1 MIRLMGAVLVAF
13 GAAWLGLTA
22 AAELGRKVRRL
33 EQLSIGLELLERE
46 LWERGSPLP
55 QVLEELSLRTGEPAS
70 TLFTQCAAV
79 CGRLDREPFPDGW
92 RRLVTKLEGLTP
104 EGRAA
109 LLPLGEVLGRY
120 EAQGQREAIAQARAA
135 LDRERERAEGE
146 KLRMGRVY
154 QALGLS
160 GGRVSGHF
168 APVREYNTVCGGK
181 PSRGGRHER
190 GMDTWR

>member
-1 MIRLMGAVLVAF
+1 MMRLMGAVLVAF

-70 TLFTQCAAV
+70 TLFTQCAAA

-92 RRLVTKLEGLTP
+92 RRLVTELEGLTP

-160 GGRVSGHF
+160 GGAFLVILLL
-168 APVREYNTVCGGK
+168 
-181 PSRGGRHER
+181 
-190 GMDTWR
+190 

>member
-1 MIRLMGAVLVAF
+1 MMRLMGAVLVAF

-46 LWERGSPLP
+46 LWERGSPLS

-70 TLFTQCAAV
+70 PLFAQCAAA
-79 CGRLDREPFPDGW
+79 CGRLDREPFPDAW
-92 RRLVTKLEGLTP
+92 RRLVTELEGLAP

-109 LLPLGEVLGRY
+109 LLPLGECWASGAP
-120 EAQGQREAIAQARAA
+120 EGQQAIAQARAA

-160 GGRVSGHF
+160 GGAFLVILLL
-168 APVREYNTVCGGK
+168 
-181 PSRGGRHER
+181 
-190 GMDTWR
+190 

>member
-1 MIRLMGAVLVAF
+1 MMRLMGAVLVAF

-70 TLFTQCAAV
+70 TLFAQCAAA
-79 CGRLDREPFPDGW
+79 CGRLDREPFPDAW
-92 RRLVTKLEGLTP
+92 RRLVTELEGLTP

-109 LLPLGEVLGRY
+109 LLPLGAVALAEGTNARIIDASTAHRTAPGWVYGFPELKK
-120 EAQGQREAIAQARAA
+120 GQREAIAQARSA
-135 LDRERERAEGE
+135 LERERERAEGE

-160 GGRVSGHF
+160 GGAFLVILLL
-168 APVREYNTVCGGK
+168 
-181 PSRGGRHER
+181 
-190 GMDTWR
+190 

>member
-1 MIRLMGAVLVAF
+1 MYKR
-13 GAAWLGLTA
+13 
-22 AAELGRKVRRL
+22 
-33 EQLSIGLELLERE
+33 Q
-46 LWERGSPLP
+46 
-55 QVLEELSLRTGEPAS
+55 LRTGEPAS
-70 TLFTQCAAV
+70 TLFAQCAAA
-79 CGRLDREPFPDGW
+79 CGRLDQEPFPDAW
-92 RRLVTKLEGLTP
+92 RRLVTELEGLTP

-160 GGRVSGHF
+160 GGAFLVILLL
-168 APVREYNTVCGGK
+168 
-181 PSRGGRHER
+181 
-190 GMDTWR
+190 

>member
-1 MIRLMGAVLVAF
+1 MMRLMGAVLVAF
-13 GAAWLGLTA
+13 GSACLGLGA
-22 AAELGRKVRRL
+22 AADLGRRVRRL
-33 EQLSIGLELLERE
+33 EAVSAGLELLERE

-55 QVLEELSLRTGEPAS
+55 ELLDQLAQRTSEPAC
-70 TLFTQCAAV
+70 TLFAQCAAA
-79 CGRLDREPFPDGW
+79 CGRLDREPFPDAW
-92 RRLVTKLEGLTP
+92 RRLVTELEGLTP

-135 LDRERERAEGE
+135 LERERERAEGE

-160 GGRVSGHF
+160 GGAFLVILLL
-168 APVREYNTVCGGK
+168 
-181 PSRGGRHER
+181 
-190 GMDTWR
+190 

>member
-1 MIRLMGAVLVAF
+1 MMRLMGAVLVAF

-70 TLFTQCAAV
+70 TLFAQCAAA
-79 CGRLDREPFPDGW
+79 CGRLDWEPFPDAW
-92 RRLVTKLEGLTP
+92 RRLVTELEGLAP

-120 EAQGQREAIAQARAA
+120 EARASGRPSPRPA
-135 LDRERERAEGE
+135 PPWTGSGSGRRERNCAWAGCTRPWG
-146 KLRMGRVY
+146 
-154 QALGLS
+154 
-160 GGRVSGHF
+160 
-168 APVREYNTVCGGK
+168 
-181 PSRGGRHER
+181 
-190 GMDTWR
+190 

>member
-1 MIRLMGAVLVAF
+1 MMRLMGAVLVAF

-70 TLFTQCAAV
+70 TLFAQCAAA
-79 CGRLDREPFPDGW
+79 CGRLDREPFPDAW
-92 RRLVTKLEGLTP
+92 RRLVTELEGLTP

-109 LLPLGEVLGRY
+109 LLPLGAVALAEGTNVRIIDASTAHRTAPGWVYGFPELKK
-120 EAQGQREAIAQARAA
+120 GQREAIAQARSA
-135 LDRERERAEGE
+135 LERERERAEGE

-160 GGRVSGHF
+160 GGAFLVILLL
-168 APVREYNTVCGGK
+168 
-181 PSRGGRHER
+181 
-190 GMDTWR
+190 

>member
-1 MIRLMGAVLVAF
+1 MMRLMGAVLVAF

-33 EQLSIGLELLERE
+33 EQLSNGLELLERE

-70 TLFTQCAAV
+70 TLFTQCAAA
-79 CGRLDREPFPDGW
+79 CGRLDREPFPDAW
-92 RRLVTKLEGLTP
+92 RRLVTELEGLTP

-135 LDRERERAEGE
+135 LDRERERAESE
-146 KLRMGRVY
+146 KLRVGRVVPGPG
-154 QALGLS
+154 AERR
-160 GGRVSGHF
+160 RVSGHF
-168 APVREYNTVCGGK
+168 TPVREYNTVCGGK

>member
-1 MIRLMGAVLVAF
+1 MR
-13 GAAWLGLTA
+13 
-22 AAELGRKVRRL
+22 RRL
-33 EQLSIGLELLERE
+33 RPAGL
-46 LWERGSPLP
+46 GTLP
-55 QVLEELSLRTGEPAS
+55 PRLAGPQRTE
-70 TLFTQCAAV
+70 
-79 CGRLDREPFPDGW
+79 
-92 RRLVTKLEGLTP
+92 LEGLAP

-160 GGRVSGHF
+160 GGAFLVILLL
-168 APVREYNTVCGGK
+168 
-181 PSRGGRHER
+181 
-190 GMDTWR
+190 

>member
-1 MIRLMGAVLVAF
+1 MMRLMGAVLVAF

-33 EQLSIGLELLERE
+33 EQLSIGLELLERG

-70 TLFTQCAAV
+70 TLFAQCAAA
-79 CGRLDREPFPDGW
+79 CGRLDWEPFPAAW
-92 RRLVTKLEGLTP
+92 RRLVTELEGLAP

-120 EAQGQREAIAQARAA
+120 EAQGQREAIAQARSA

-160 GGRVSGHF
+160 GGAFLVILLL
-168 APVREYNTVCGGK
+168 
-181 PSRGGRHER
+181 
-190 GMDTWR
+190 

>member
-1 MIRLMGAVLVAF
+1 MMRLMGAV
-13 GAAWLGLTA
+13 
-22 AAELGRKVRRL
+22 ELGRKVRRL

-70 TLFTQCAAV
+70 TLFAQCAAA
-79 CGRLDREPFPDGW
+79 CGRLDYEPFPDVW
-92 RRLVTKLEGLTP
+92 RRLVTELEGLTP

-120 EAQGQREAIAQARAA
+120 EAQGPGPLRPGTGAGAGRGGEAAHGPGVPGPGA
-135 LDRERERAEGE
+135 ERR
-146 KLRMGRVY
+146 
-154 QALGLS
+154 
-160 GGRVSGHF
+160 RVSGHF
-168 APVREYNTVCGGK
+168 APLMEYNTVCGGR

>member
-1 MIRLMGAVLVAF
+1 MMRLMGAVLVAF
-13 GAAWLGLTA
+13 GAAWLGLTT

-70 TLFTQCAAV
+70 TLFAQCSAA
-79 CGRLDREPFPDGW
+79 CGRLDREPFPDAW
-92 RRLVTKLEGLTP
+92 RRLVTELEGLTP
-104 EGRAA
+104 E
-109 LLPLGEVLGRY
+109 
-120 EAQGQREAIAQARAA
+120 ARAA

-160 GGRVSGHF
+160 GGAFLVILLL
-168 APVREYNTVCGGK
+168 
-181 PSRGGRHER
+181 
-190 GMDTWR
+190 